1 MMPNIKIFIVIELS
15 GSTKIGFNMR
25 MISIHG
31 RLIENLKRIGF
42 ICTLWVIC
50 MFFYHLLIFFA
61 IDEVD
66 PTKIDFARYIFSGLF
81 IGLLFGITNGILEVF
96 IFKQKFRRINFGYTV
111 ILKTILFVAAFI
123 TTVTLFILIKNYLFA
138 SLGIFEKPLET
149 EITGFFNSPVFYK
162 HGIYAVL
169 FSFGINFFLQVDKK
183 MGKNVLL
190 NLFFGRFHR
199 PRRQERIIMFV
210 DLTSSTAIAEKIG
223 DHKYSAFLKDFF
235 YDLDEIISNTK
246 GAVYQ
251 YVGDEVVVLWDVKD
265 GTENNNCIR
274 CYFEAQNSI
283 YQKND
288 KYIKLYGVSPEFKAG
303 IHLGEVIVTEVGG
316 LKSEIAYHGDS
327 MNTASRLCTAA
338 KNYNTGLL
346 ISAELL
352 SYLQNIDDAYQ
363 VESIGLVKF
372 RGKEHDIA
380 AFAVKG
386 RD

>member
-1 MMPNIKIFIVIELS
+1 MITH
-15 GSTKIGFNMR
+15 TK
-25 MISIHG
+25 
-31 RLIENLKRIGF
+31 LIENLKRIGF

-66 PTKIDFARYIFSGLF
+66 PARIDFAQYIISGFLL
-81 IGLLFGITNGILEVF
+81 GLLFGLTNGLLEVF
-96 IFKQKFRRINFGYTV
+96 IFKQRFRRLNFGYTV
-111 ILKTILFVAAFI
+111 ILKTFLFVVAFI
-123 TTVTLFILIKNYLFA
+123 ATVVLFIFIKNYILAF
-138 SLGIFEKPLET
+138 LGIFERAREN
-149 EITGFFNSPVFYK
+149 EIAGFFSSPVFYK
-162 HGIYAVL
+162 HGIYALL
-169 FSFGINFFLQVDKK
+169 FSFAINFFLQVDKK

-199 PRRQERIIMFV
+199 PRKQQRIIMFV

-251 YVGDEVVVLWDVKD
+251 YVGDEAVVVWDVRD
-265 GTENNNCIR
+265 GTENSNCIR
-274 CYFEAQNSI
+274 CFSETHKSI
-283 YQKND
+283 YEKRD
-288 KYIKLYGVSPEFKAG
+288 KYIKLYGVYPQFKAG
-303 IHLGEVIVTEVGG
+303 IHLGEVIITEVGG
-316 LKSEIAYHGDS
+316 LKSEIAYHGDT

-338 KNYNTGLL
+338 KNYNNGLL

-352 SYLQNIDDAYQ
+352 SYLQNVDESYQ
-363 VESIGLVKF
+363 VKSIGLVKF

-380 AFAVKG
+380 AFSVNVKE
-386 RD
+386 

>member
-1 MMPNIKIFIVIELS
+1 MMPNIKIFIVIELL
-15 GSTKIGFNMR
+15 GSTKIGIQIY
-25 MISIHG
+25 MILLQN

-61 IDEVD
+61 INEVD
-66 PTKIDFARYIFSGLF
+66 PAKIDFTQYIFSGLL
-81 IGLLFGITNGILEVF
+81 IGLLFGITNGILEVL
-96 IFKQKFRRINFGYTV
+96 IFKQRFRRINFGYTV
-111 ILKTILFVAAFI
+111 ILKTILFVASFI
-123 TTVTLFILIKNYLFA
+123 TTVILFILIKNYLLA
-138 SLGIFEKPLET
+138 SLGIFERPREN
-149 EITGFFNSPVFYK
+149 EITGFFSSSVFYK

-199 PRRQERIIMFV
+199 PRKQERIIMFV

-235 YDLDEIISNTK
+235 YDLDEIINKTK

-251 YVGDEVVVLWDVKD
+251 YVGDEAVVVWDVND

-274 CYFEAQNSI
+274 CYSEAQKI
-283 YQKND
+283 ICEKKD
-288 KYIKLYGVSPEFKAG
+288 KYIEKYGVYPEFKAG

-316 LKSEIAYHGDS
+316 LKSEIAYHGDT
-327 MNTASRLCTAA
+327 MNTASRLCSAA
-338 KNYNTGLL
+338 KKYKNGLL

-352 SYLQNIDDAYQ
+352 SYLKNIDESYT

>member
-1 MMPNIKIFIVIELS
+1 MML
-15 GSTKIGFNMR
+15 TKTK
-25 MISIHG
+25 
-31 RLIENLKRIGF
+31 LIENFKRIGF
-42 ICTLWVIC
+42 ICSLWVFS

-66 PTKIDFARYIFSGLF
+66 PTKIDFAQYIFSGLF

-96 IFKQKFRRINFGYTV
+96 IFKQRFRRINFGYTV
-111 ILKTILFVAAFI
+111 IFKTILFVTAFI
-123 TTVTLFILIKNYLFA
+123 TTVILFILIKNYLLA
-138 SLGIFEKPLET
+138 SLGIFERPREN
-149 EITGFFNSPVFYK
+149 EIAGFFNSPVFYK
-162 HGIYAVL
+162 HGIYSVL

-199 PRRQERIIMFV
+199 PRRQESIIMFV

-223 DHKYSAFLKDFF
+223 DYKYSSFLKDFF

-251 YVGDEVVVLWDVKD
+251 YVGDGAVVVWNVKD

-274 CYFEAQNSI
+274 CYFEAQKSI

-288 KYIKLYGVSPEFKAG
+288 KYINLYGVSPAFKAG

-316 LKSEIAYHGDS
+316 LKSEIAYHGDT

-338 KNYNTGLL
+338 KNYNNGLL
-346 ISAELL
+346 ISSELL
-352 SYLQNIDDAYQ
+352 SYLQNIDDVYK

-372 RGKEHDIA
+372 RGKENDIA
-380 AFAVKG
+380 AFSVNVG
-386 RD
+386 D

>member
-1 MMPNIKIFIVIELS
+1 MILTQ
-15 GSTKIGFNMR
+15 TKF
-25 MISIHG
+25 
-31 RLIENLKRIGF
+31 IENLKRIGF

-66 PTKIDFARYIFSGLF
+66 PARIEFAQLIISGFLL
-81 IGLLFGITNGILEVF
+81 GLLFGLTNGFLEVF
-96 IFKQKFRRINFGYTV
+96 IFKQRFRRMNFGYTV
-111 ILKTILFVAAFI
+111 ILKTFLFAAAFI
-123 TTVTLFILIKNYLFA
+123 ATVILFILIKNYILAF
-138 SLGIFEKPLET
+138 LGIFERAREN
-149 EITGFFNSPVFYK
+149 EIAAFFSSTVFFK
-162 HGIYAVL
+162 HGMYAVL

-199 PRRQERIIMFV
+199 PRKQERIIMFV
-210 DLTSSTAIAEKIG
+210 DLASSTAIAEKIG
-223 DHKYSAFLKDFF
+223 DQKYSAFLKDFF
-235 YDLDEIISNTK
+235 YDIDEIISNTK

-251 YVGDEVVVLWDVKD
+251 YVGDEAVVVWSVKD
-265 GTENNNCIR
+265 GTENSNCIR
-274 CYFEAQNSI
+274 CYTDAQKSI
-283 YQKND
+283 YEKKD
-288 KYIKLYGVSPEFKAG
+288 KYIKPYGVYPQFKAG

-316 LKSEIAYHGDS
+316 LKSEIAYHGDT

-338 KNYNTGLL
+338 KKYNNGLL

-352 SYLQNIDDAYQ
+352 SYLQNIDESYS

-380 AFAVKG
+380 AFSVNAKE
-386 RD
+386 